1 MLTEKQNRNQKNQSI
16 YMKAELTI
24 ITDEMTG
31 DTNLTKAL
39 NDNFNALNDM
49 AHNREMA
56 IFNRLNEMQ
65 KDIRDLKTDHGL
77 KIDLLSQN
85 MNKLMNHFNI
95 EPDKELL
102 TDQKQ

>member
-1 MLTEKQNRNQKNQSI
+1 
-16 YMKAELTI
+16 MKAELTI

-31 DTNLTKAL
+31 DTNLTKTL
-39 NDNFNALNDM
+39 NDNFNALNEM

-56 IFNRLNEMQ
+56 VFNRINEMQ
-65 KDIRDLKTDHGL
+65 KDIRELKTSFADQRV

-95 EPDKELL
+95 EPDKQLL